1 MNFDRNTFFEQY
13 RSKFGSLNN
22 YQVQGLSRL
31 LRLYEKYDG
40 WWDSIPQIAN
50 SVAQIKHE
58 TNRTFNPVVEA
69 YYLGNPN
76 AENPKDFYQGN
87 NDLVRRTQKTFRYYP
102 YFGMGDIQLTW
113 LDNFAKHDKLLRT
126 YFPEIVA
133 EFETR
138 SKEVLDLVKHPRQV
152 LDGDISFA
160 VMTIG
165 MHRGTF
171 RGNRKL
177 DDYKTAKGF
186 DHFNARGIV
195 NGDKNYDVKG
205 SPLSVGRHIEKDA
218 LEFEKILKKSL
229 VVNAENISNVID
241 QLQESQIEPVEGQ
254 TEGVGEAIQLN
265 NDLPPVVAKEFTEG
279 ERPAEDQANIPT
291 QIEGTKPSNFLTK
304 LWTSI
309 VGVITGAVAV
319 PSFLT
324 AWLSDGTAKEIFLS
338 VFQAVAGIL
347 REHFQTILIVTIAS
361 YVVYHIVKKV
371 NAYFISKLK
380 VENNVKIVPA
390 PEQPKTLKSTILS
403 IFL

>member
-1 MNFDRNTFFEQY
+1 MNFDRNIFFEEY
-13 RSKFGSLNN
+13 RSKFGGLNN

-31 LRLYEKYDG
+31 LRLYEKYYG
-40 WWDSIPQIAN
+40 WWDNLPQIAN
-50 SVAQIKHE
+50 SLSQIKHE

-76 AENPKDFYQGN
+76 AENLQDFYQGN
-87 NDLVRRTQKTFRYYP
+87 NDRVRRTQKTFRYYP

-138 SKEVLDLVKHPRQV
+138 SKEILDLVKHPRQV

-171 RGNRKL
+171 RGGRKL
-177 DDYKTAKGF
+177 DDYKITKGF

-195 NGDKNYDVKG
+195 NGDKNYDVKD
-205 SPLSVGRHIEKDA
+205 SPLSVGKHIEKDA
-218 LEFEKILKKSL
+218 VAFEQILKKSL
-229 VVNAENISNVID
+229 VVNAGNISDVVD
-241 QLQESQIEPVEGQ
+241 QLQELNFSAQSNNSQIEPVEDKPK
-254 TEGVGEAIQLN
+254 TEITN
-265 NDLPPVVAKEFTEG
+265 T
-279 ERPAEDQANIPT
+279 ANRL
-291 QIEGTKPSNFLTK
+291 EGTKPSNFLTK
-304 LWTSI
+304 LWTGI
-309 VGVITGAVAV
+309 IAVITGTIAI
-319 PSFLT
+319 PNFLT

-338 VFQAVAGIL
+338 VFQSVTGIL
-347 REHFQTILIVTIAS
+347 REHFQTILVVTITS
-361 YVVYHIVKKV
+361 YVIYHIVKKI

-390 PEQPKTLKSTILS
+390 QEQPKTLKSILS